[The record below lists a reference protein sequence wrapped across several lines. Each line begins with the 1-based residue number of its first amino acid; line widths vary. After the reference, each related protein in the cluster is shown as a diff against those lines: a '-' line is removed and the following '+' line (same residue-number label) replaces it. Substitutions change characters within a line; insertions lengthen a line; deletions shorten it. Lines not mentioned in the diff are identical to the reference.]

1 MSISEK
7 DLLDL
12 KDQISEAKVKV
23 SELTGQKQILMR
35 QLKETWNCETI
46 EQAEEKLEELSKRK
60 SHLEKKIM
68 KASEELEERLKDDEE
83 DE

>member
-23 SELTGQKQILMR
+23 SELTGQNQILMR

>member
-1 MSISEK
+1 MSMSEK

-12 KDQISEAKVKV
+12 KEQINEAKTKV

-35 QLKETWNCETI
+35 QLKETWGCDTI
-46 EQAEEKLEELSKRK
+46 EQAENKLEELNKRTN
-60 SHLEKKIM
+60 SLEKKITI
-68 KASEELEERLKDDEE
+68 ASRELEEQLNSLE